1 MKKENEL
8 SKIIIACALEAHR
21 TLGGPGLLESIY
33 EEALV
38 YELGQQ
44 RVEVQRQVLLP
55 VNYKGKLFGNSL
67 RIDLLVDNLVIVE
80 SKATT
85 QYHPVFESQLL
96 TYLRVSG
103 LKLGLVI
110 NFGEILLKNGIHRV
124 VNGL

>member
-38 YELGQQ
+38 HELGQQ

-55 VNYKGKLFGNSL
+55 VNYKGKVLGNSL

-96 TYLRVSG
+96 TYLRVSR
-103 LKLGLVI
+103 LRLGLVI

>member
-1 MKKENEL
+1 
-8 SKIIIACALEAHR
+8 
-21 TLGGPGLLESIY
+21 LGGPGLLESIY

-38 YELGQQ
+38 HELGQQ

-55 VNYKGKLFGNSL
+55 VNYKGKVLANSL

-85 QYHPVFESQLL
+85 QYHTVFESQLL

>member
-1 MKKENEL
+1 M
-8 SKIIIACALEAHR
+8 
-21 TLGGPGLLESIY
+21 
-33 EEALV
+33 

-44 RVEVQRQVLLP
+44 GLEVQRQVLLP
-55 VNYKGKLFGNSL
+55 VNYKGKVLGHSL
-67 RIDLLVDNLVIVE
+67 RIDLLVGNLVIVE

-85 QYHPVFESQLL
+85 QYHAIFESQLL
-96 TYLRVSG
+96 TYLRVSR

>member
-1 MKKENEL
+1 VKKENEL

-38 YELGQQ
+38 HELGQHSAD
-44 RVEVQRQVLLP
+44 VQRQVLLP
-55 VNYKGKLFGNSL
+55 VNYKGKVLANSL

-85 QYHPVFESQLL
+85 QYHTVFESQLL

-103 LKLGLVI
+103 L
-110 NFGEILLKNGIHRV
+110 
-124 VNGL
+124 